1 MRAQAAM
8 DEFDAKTR
16 AARADVYRQME
27 DNRRAAQATRAELVA
42 ATRGE
47 VERSL
52 ADAAIRLQNQTEA
65 AAGQSQVCHHLRQI
79 DWPKSVDGF
88 DLDQNP
94 ALDEDVHFIAAID
107 LNLLELNWQRLF
119 DLDEQPV
126 ADQLVHETTLVD
138 LFE

>member
-1 MRAQAAM
+1 
-8 DEFDAKTR
+8 
-16 AARADVYRQME
+16 
-27 DNRRAAQATRAELVA
+27 
-42 ATRGE
+42 
-47 VERSL
+47 
-52 ADAAIRLQNQTEA
+52 
-65 AAGQSQVCHHLRQI
+65 LRQI

-94 ALDEDVHFIAAID
+94 ALDEDVHLIAAID